1 MTKDKGFTLV
11 EILVALAITSIL
23 SLALL
28 SFFMVSQ
35 KNYQKEQSKDAE
47 MQSLR
52 LLGRMMESKLCQSSQ
67 YLGLDEVESCYLI
80 YDESILDNPNNLYS
94 AYCLEEDVLRVDAE
108 GTRLENQ
115 ITYLDGGYVIDGIQ
129 FCMNDIGILSILK
142 TSLTRPW
149 I

>member
-35 KNYQKEQSKDAE
+35 RNYQKEQSKDAE

-52 LLGRMMESKLCQSSQ
+52 LLGRMMESKLRQSSQ
-67 YLGLDEVESCYLI
+67 Y
-80 YDESILDNPNNLYS
+80 
-94 AYCLEEDVLRVDAE
+94 
-108 GTRLENQ
+108 
-115 ITYLDGGYVIDGIQ
+115 
-129 FCMNDIGILSILK
+129 
-142 TSLTRPW
+142 
-149 I
+149 

>member
-52 LLGRMMESKLCQSSQ
+52 LLGRMMESKLRQSSQ
-67 YLGLDEVESCYLI
+67 Y
-80 YDESILDNPNNLYS
+80 
-94 AYCLEEDVLRVDAE
+94 
-108 GTRLENQ
+108 
-115 ITYLDGGYVIDGIQ
+115 
-129 FCMNDIGILSILK
+129 
-142 TSLTRPW
+142 
-149 I
+149 

>member
-35 KNYQKEQSKDAE
+35 KNYQKEQSK
-47 MQSLR
+47 
-52 LLGRMMESKLCQSSQ
+52 
-67 YLGLDEVESCYLI
+67 VESCYLI

-108 GTRLENQ
+108 VTRLENQ
-115 ITYLDGGYVIDGIQ
+115 ITYLDGGYFIDGIQ